1 MKTIAILT
9 SGGDAPGMNAVIRS
23 VVRTAIYNDLKVLA
37 IKEGYNGLIKGDIET
52 MTLSSVADIIHR
64 GGTILRTA
72 RSDEFMTEEGINQ
85 ALEVIKKFKIDA
97 IVALGGDGTLRG
109 ARELTRRGIKII
121 GVPCTIDND
130 LGYTDYTIGFL
141 TAVETAVSAISK
153 LRDTSESHGRAIVL
167 QVMGRN
173 CGDIAL
179 YSGIAG
185 GAESIVI
192 PEVELNT
199 DAIIK
204 KIKNGRKR
212 GKKHHIIVA
221 AEGALDAY
229 ELARIIEENGD
240 IETRVTVLGYVQRG
254 GVPTV
259 QDRILASDFGYEA
272 VNLLLSGKSGLALGY
287 RSGKIIEVD
296 IDEALET
303 KKAFDKDQLKMV
315 DILSI

>member
-109 ARELTRRGIKII
+109 ARELARRGVKVI

-192 PEVELNT
+192 PEVELDI

-204 KIKNGRKR
+204 KIQNGRKR

-229 ELARIIEENGD
+229 ELARIIEEKGA

>member
-109 ARELTRRGIKII
+109 ARELARRGVKVI

-204 KIKNGRKR
+204 KIQNGRKR

-229 ELARIIEENGD
+229 ELAKIIEEKGA

>member
-64 GGTILRTA
+64 GGTIFRTA

-97 IVALGGDGTLRG
+97 IVVLGGDGTLRG
-109 ARELTRRGIKII
+109 ARELARRGIKVI

-192 PEVELNT
+192 PEVKLDT

-204 KIKNGRKR
+204 KIQNGRKR

-229 ELARIIEENGD
+229 ELARIIEEKGA

-287 RSGKIIEVD
+287 RSGKIIDVD

>member
-72 RSDEFMTEEGINQ
+72 RSDEFMSEEGINQ

-109 ARELTRRGIKII
+109 ARELARRGIKII

-192 PEVELNT
+192 PEVELDI

-204 KIKNGRKR
+204 KIQNGRKR

-229 ELARIIEENGD
+229 ELAKIIEEKGA

-272 VNLLLSGKSGLALGY
+272 VNLLLNGKSGLALGY

>member
-109 ARELTRRGIKII
+109 ARELARRGVKII

-192 PEVELNT
+192 PEVELDI
-199 DAIIK
+199 DAIIN
-204 KIKNGRKR
+204 KIKNGKKR

-229 ELARIIEENGD
+229 ELARIIEEKGA

>member
-192 PEVELNT
+192 PEVELDI
-199 DAIIK
+199 DAIIN
-204 KIKNGRKR
+204 KIKNGKKR

-229 ELARIIEENGD
+229 ELARIIEEKGA

-272 VNLLLSGKSGLALGY
+272 VNLLLSGKSGLALGC

-296 IDEALET
+296 INEALET

>member
-9 SGGDAPGMNAVIRS
+9 SGGDAPGMNAIIRS

-109 ARELTRRGIKII
+109 ARELARRGVKVI

-192 PEVELNT
+192 PEVKLDT

-204 KIKNGRKR
+204 KIQNGRKR

-229 ELARIIEENGD
+229 ELARIIEEKGA

>member
-109 ARELTRRGIKII
+109 ARELARRGVKII

-192 PEVELNT
+192 PEVELDI
-199 DAIIK
+199 DAIIN

-229 ELARIIEENGD
+229 ELARIIEEKGA

>member
-109 ARELTRRGIKII
+109 ARELARRGVKVI

-192 PEVELNT
+192 PEVELDI
-199 DAIIK
+199 DAIIN
-204 KIKNGRKR
+204 KIKNGKKR

-229 ELARIIEENGD
+229 ELARIIEEKGA

-272 VNLLLSGKSGLALGY
+272 VNLLLSGKLGLALGY

-303 KKAFDKDQLKMV
+303 KKDFDKDQLKMV

>member
-109 ARELTRRGIKII
+109 ARELARRGVKVI

-192 PEVELNT
+192 PEVELDI
-199 DAIIK
+199 DAIIN
-204 KIKNGRKR
+204 KIKNGKKR

-229 ELARIIEENGD
+229 ELARIIEEKGA

>member
-72 RSDEFMTEEGINQ
+72 RSEEFMTEEGMTQ
-85 ALEVIKKFKIDA
+85 ALDVIKKFKIDA
-97 IVALGGDGTLRG
+97 IVVLGGDGTFRG
-109 ARELTRRGIKII
+109 ARELAKRGIKVI
-121 GVPCTIDND
+121 GIPCTIDND

-185 GAESIVI
+185 GAESIVV
-192 PEVELNT
+192 PEVKLDI
-199 DAIIK
+199 DAIIN
-204 KIKNGRKR
+204 KIKNGKKR

-229 ELARIIEENGD
+229 ELEKIIEEKGG

-259 QDRILASDFGYEA
+259 QDRILASDFGYDA
-272 VNLLLSGKSGLALGY
+272 VNLLISGKSGLVLGY
-287 RSGKIIEVD
+287 KNGKIIELD
-296 IDEALET
+296 IDEALVA
-303 KKAFDKDQLKMV
+303 KKEFNKDLLKMV

>member
-23 VVRTAIYNDLKVLA
+23 VVRTAIYNDLKILA

-192 PEVELNT
+192 PEVELDI
-199 DAIIK
+199 DAIIN
-204 KIKNGRKR
+204 KIKNGKKR

-229 ELARIIEENGD
+229 ELARIIEEKGA

>member
-85 ALEVIKKFKIDA
+85 ALEVIKKLKIDA

-109 ARELTRRGIKII
+109 ARELARRGVKVI

-192 PEVELNT
+192 PEVKLDT

-204 KIKNGRKR
+204 KIQNGKKR

-229 ELARIIEENGD
+229 ELARIIEEKGA

-272 VNLLLSGKSGLALGY
+272 VNLLLSGKLGLALGY

-303 KKAFDKDQLKMV
+303 KKDFDKDQLKMV

>member
-37 IKEGYNGLIKGDIET
+37 VKEGYNGLIKGDIET

-109 ARELTRRGIKII
+109 ARELARRGVKVI

-192 PEVELNT
+192 PEVKLDT

-204 KIKNGRKR
+204 KIQNGRKR

-229 ELARIIEENGD
+229 ELARIIEEKGA

>member
-23 VVRTAIYNDLKVLA
+23 VVRTAIYNDVKVLA
-37 IKEGYNGLIKGDIET
+37 VKEGYNGLIKGDIET

-72 RSDEFMTEEGINQ
+72 RSEEFMTEEGINQ
-85 ALEVIKKFKIDA
+85 ALKVIKKFKIDA
-97 IVALGGDGTLRG
+97 IVALGGDGTFRG
-109 ARELTRRGIKII
+109 ARELVKRGIKVSC
-121 GVPCTIDND
+121 VPCTIDND
-130 LGYTDYTIGFL
+130 LAYTDYTIGFL

-185 GAESIVI
+185 GAEAIVV
-192 PEVELNT
+192 PELEIDT
-199 DAIIK
+199 DAIIQ

-212 GKKHHIIVA
+212 GKKHHIIVT

-229 ELARIIEENGD
+229 DLAKIIEEKSD

-259 QDRILASDFGYEA
+259 QDRILASEFGYRA
-272 VNLLLSGKSGLALGY
+272 VNLLLDGKTGLVLGY
-287 RSGKIIEVD
+287 KDGKFIEVD
-296 IDEALET
+296 INEALNA
-303 KKAFDKDQLKMV
+303 KKELNKELLKMV

>member
-72 RSDEFMTEEGINQ
+72 RSDEFMSEEGINQ

-109 ARELTRRGIKII
+109 ARELARRGIKII

-192 PEVELNT
+192 PEVELDT

-221 AEGALDAY
+221 AERALDAY
-229 ELARIIEENGD
+229 ELARIIEEKGA

>member
-1 MKTIAILT
+1 MKTIAIFT

-97 IVALGGDGTLRG
+97 IVVLGGDGTLRG
-109 ARELTRRGIKII
+109 ARELARRGIKVI

-192 PEVELNT
+192 PEVKLDT

-204 KIKNGRKR
+204 KIQNGRKR

-229 ELARIIEENGD
+229 ELARIIEEKGA

>member
-109 ARELTRRGIKII
+109 ARELSRRGIIII

-192 PEVELNT
+192 PEVELDI
-199 DAIIK
+199 DAIIN
-204 KIKNGRKR
+204 KIKNGKKR

-229 ELARIIEENGD
+229 ELARIIEEKGA

>member
-23 VVRTAIYNDLKVLA
+23 VVRTAIFNDLKVLA

-72 RSDEFMTEEGINQ
+72 RSEEFMTEEGMTQ
-85 ALEVIKKFKIDA
+85 ALDVIKKFKIDA
-97 IVALGGDGTLRG
+97 IVVLGGDGTFRG
-109 ARELTRRGIKII
+109 ARELAKRGIKVI
-121 GVPCTIDND
+121 GIPCTIDND

-185 GAESIVI
+185 GAESIVV
-192 PEVELNT
+192 PEVKLDI
-199 DAIIK
+199 DAIIN
-204 KIKNGRKR
+204 KIKNGKKR

-229 ELARIIEENGD
+229 ELEKIIEEKGG

-259 QDRILASDFGYEA
+259 QDRILASDFGYDA
-272 VNLLLSGKSGLALGY
+272 VNLLISGKSGLVLGY
-287 RSGKIIEVD
+287 KNGKIIELD
-296 IDEALET
+296 IDKALEA
-303 KKAFDKDQLKMV
+303 KKEFNKDLLKMV

>member
-109 ARELTRRGIKII
+109 ARELARRGVKVI

-204 KIKNGRKR
+204 KIQNGRKR

-229 ELARIIEENGD
+229 ELAKIIEEKGA

-303 KKAFDKDQLKMV
+303 KKDFDKDQLKMV

>member
-72 RSDEFMTEEGINQ
+72 RSEEFMTEEGMDQ
-85 ALEVIKKFKIDA
+85 ALDVIKKFKIDA
-97 IVALGGDGTLRG
+97 IVVLGGDGTFRG
-109 ARELTRRGIKII
+109 ARELAKRGVKVI

-185 GAESIVI
+185 GAESIVV
-192 PEVELNT
+192 PEVDLDI
-199 DAIIK
+199 DAIIN
-204 KIKNGRKR
+204 KIKNGKKR

-229 ELARIIEENGD
+229 ELEKIIEEKGG

-259 QDRILASDFGYEA
+259 QDRILASDFGYDA
-272 VNLLLSGKSGLALGY
+272 VNLLLNGKSGLVLGY
-287 RSGKIIEVD
+287 KNGKIIEVD

-303 KKAFDKDQLKMV
+303 KKEFNKDLLKMV

>member
-72 RSDEFMTEEGINQ
+72 RSDEFMSEEGINQ

-109 ARELTRRGIKII
+109 ARELARRGVKVI

-192 PEVELNT
+192 PEVELDI
-199 DAIIK
+199 DAIIN
-204 KIKNGRKR
+204 KIKNGKKR

-229 ELARIIEENGD
+229 ELARIIEEKGA

-287 RSGKIIEVD
+287 RSGKIIDVD

>member
-97 IVALGGDGTLRG
+97 IVVLGGDGTLRG
-109 ARELTRRGIKII
+109 ARELARRGIKII

-204 KIKNGRKR
+204 KIKNGKKR

-229 ELARIIEENGD
+229 ELARIIEEKGA

-303 KKAFDKDQLKMV
+303 KKTFDKDQLKMV

>member
-97 IVALGGDGTLRG
+97 IVVLGGDGTLRG
-109 ARELTRRGIKII
+109 ARELARRGVKVI

-192 PEVELNT
+192 PEVELDI
-199 DAIIK
+199 DAIIN
-204 KIKNGRKR
+204 KIKNGKKR

-229 ELARIIEENGD
+229 ELARIIEEKGA

>member
-72 RSDEFMTEEGINQ
+72 RSEEFMTEEGMTQ
-85 ALEVIKKFKIDA
+85 ALDVIKKFKIDA
-97 IVALGGDGTLRG
+97 IVVLGGDGTFRG
-109 ARELTRRGIKII
+109 ARELAKRGIKVI
-121 GVPCTIDND
+121 GIPCTIDND

-185 GAESIVI
+185 GAESIVV
-192 PEVELNT
+192 PEVKLDI
-199 DAIIK
+199 DAIIN
-204 KIKNGRKR
+204 KIKNGKKR

-229 ELARIIEENGD
+229 ELEKIIEEKGG

-259 QDRILASDFGYEA
+259 QDRILASDFGYDT
-272 VNLLLSGKSGLALGY
+272 VNLLLNGKSGLVLGY
-287 RSGKIIEVD
+287 KNGKIIEVD

-303 KKAFDKDQLKMV
+303 KKEFNKDLLKMV

>member
-72 RSDEFMTEEGINQ
+72 RSDEFMTEDGINQ

-97 IVALGGDGTLRG
+97 IVVLGGDGTLRG
-109 ARELTRRGIKII
+109 ARELARRGIKII

-192 PEVELNT
+192 PEVKLDT

-204 KIKNGRKR
+204 KIQNGRKR

-229 ELARIIEENGD
+229 ELARIIEEKGA

>member
-97 IVALGGDGTLRG
+97 IVVLGGDGTLRG
-109 ARELTRRGIKII
+109 ARELARRGIKII

-192 PEVELNT
+192 PEVKLDT

-204 KIKNGRKR
+204 KIQNGRKR

-229 ELARIIEENGD
+229 ELARIIEEKGA

>member
-1 MKTIAILT
+1 MKTIAIFT

-97 IVALGGDGTLRG
+97 IVVLGGDGTLRG
-109 ARELTRRGIKII
+109 ARELARRGIKVI

-192 PEVELNT
+192 PEVKLDT

-204 KIKNGRKR
+204 KIQNGRKR

-229 ELARIIEENGD
+229 ELARIIEEKGA

-303 KKAFDKDQLKMV
+303 KTAFDKDQLKMV

>member
-23 VVRTAIYNDLKVLA
+23 VVRTAIFNDLKVLA

-72 RSDEFMTEEGINQ
+72 RSEEFMTEEGMTQ
-85 ALEVIKKFKIDA
+85 ALDVIKKFKIDA
-97 IVALGGDGTLRG
+97 IVVLGGDGTFRG
-109 ARELTRRGIKII
+109 ARELAKRGIKVI
-121 GVPCTIDND
+121 GIPCTIDND

-185 GAESIVI
+185 GAESIVV
-192 PEVELNT
+192 PEVKLDI
-199 DAIIK
+199 DAIIN
-204 KIKNGRKR
+204 KIKNGKKR

-229 ELARIIEENGD
+229 ELEKIIEEKGG

-259 QDRILASDFGYEA
+259 QDRILASDFGYDA
-272 VNLLLSGKSGLALGY
+272 VNLLLNGKSGLVLGY
-287 RSGKIIEVD
+287 KNGKIIEVD

-303 KKAFDKDQLKMV
+303 KKEFNKDLLKMV

>member
-109 ARELTRRGIKII
+109 ARELARRGIKII

-192 PEVELNT
+192 PEVELDI
-199 DAIIK
+199 DAIIN
-204 KIKNGRKR
+204 KIKNGKKR

-229 ELARIIEENGD
+229 ELARIIEEKGA

>member
-23 VVRTAIYNDLKVLA
+23 VVRTAIYNDVKVLA
-37 IKEGYNGLIKGDIET
+37 VKEGYNGLIKGDIET

-72 RSDEFMTEEGINQ
+72 RSEEFMTEEGINQ
-85 ALEVIKKFKIDA
+85 ALKVIKKFKIDA
-97 IVALGGDGTLRG
+97 IVALGGDGTFRG
-109 ARELTRRGIKII
+109 ARELVKRGIKVSC
-121 GVPCTIDND
+121 VPCTIDND
-130 LGYTDYTIGFL
+130 LAYTDYTIGFL

-185 GAESIVI
+185 GAEAIVV
-192 PEVELNT
+192 PELEIDT
-199 DAIIK
+199 DAIIQ

-212 GKKHHIIVA
+212 GKKHHIIVT

-229 ELARIIEENGD
+229 DLAKIIEEKSD

-259 QDRILASDFGYEA
+259 QDRILASEFGYRS
-272 VNLLLSGKSGLALGY
+272 VNLLIEGKTGLVLGY
-287 RSGKIIEVD
+287 KDGKFIEVD
-296 IDEALET
+296 INEALNA
-303 KKAFDKDQLKMV
+303 KKELNKEMLKMV

>member
-109 ARELTRRGIKII
+109 ARELARRGVKII

-192 PEVELNT
+192 PEVELDI

-229 ELARIIEENGD
+229 ELARIIEEKGA

>member
-72 RSDEFMTEEGINQ
+72 RSEEFMTEEGMTQ
-85 ALEVIKKFKIDA
+85 ALDVIKKFKIDA
-97 IVALGGDGTLRG
+97 IVVLGGDGTFRG
-109 ARELTRRGIKII
+109 ARELAKRGIKVI
-121 GVPCTIDND
+121 GIPCTIDND

-185 GAESIVI
+185 GAESIVV
-192 PEVELNT
+192 PEVDLDI
-199 DAIIK
+199 DAIIN
-204 KIKNGRKR
+204 KIKNGKKR

-229 ELARIIEENGD
+229 ELEKIIEEKGG

-259 QDRILASDFGYEA
+259 QDRILASDFGYDA
-272 VNLLLSGKSGLALGY
+272 VNLLISGKSGLVLGY
-287 RSGKIIEVD
+287 KNGKIIELD
-296 IDEALET
+296 IDEALEA
-303 KKAFDKDQLKMV
+303 KKEFNKNLLKMV

>member
-72 RSDEFMTEEGINQ
+72 RSDEFMTEEGFNQ

-97 IVALGGDGTLRG
+97 IVTLGGDGTLRG
-109 ARELTRRGIKII
+109 ARELARRGVKVI

-192 PEVELNT
+192 PEVKLDT

-204 KIKNGRKR
+204 KIQNGRKR

-229 ELARIIEENGD
+229 ELARIIEEKGA

>member
-23 VVRTAIYNDLKVLA
+23 VVRTAIYNDLKILA

-109 ARELTRRGIKII
+109 ARELARRGVKVI

-229 ELARIIEENGD
+229 ELARIIEEKGA

>member
-72 RSDEFMTEEGINQ
+72 RSDEFMTEEGFNQ

-97 IVALGGDGTLRG
+97 IVVLGGDGTLRG
-109 ARELTRRGIKII
+109 ARELARRGVKVIA
-121 GVPCTIDND
+121 VPCTIDND

-192 PEVELNT
+192 PEVKLDT

-204 KIKNGRKR
+204 KIQNGRKR

-229 ELARIIEENGD
+229 ELARIIEEKGA

>member
-23 VVRTAIYNDLKVLA
+23 VVRTAIYNDVKVLA
-37 IKEGYNGLIKGDIET
+37 VKEGYNGLIKGDIET

-72 RSDEFMTEEGINQ
+72 RSEEFMTEEGINQ
-85 ALEVIKKFKIDA
+85 ALKVIKKFKIDA
-97 IVALGGDGTLRG
+97 IVALGGDGTFRG
-109 ARELTRRGIKII
+109 ARELVKRGIKVSC
-121 GVPCTIDND
+121 VPCTIDND
-130 LGYTDYTIGFL
+130 LAYTDYTIGFL

-185 GAESIVI
+185 GAEAIVV
-192 PEVELNT
+192 PELEIDT
-199 DAIIK
+199 DAIIQ

-212 GKKHHIIVA
+212 GKKHHIIVT

-229 ELARIIEENGD
+229 DLAKIIEEKSD

-259 QDRILASDFGYEA
+259 QDRILASEFGYRA
-272 VNLLLSGKSGLALGY
+272 VNLLIEGKTGLVLGY
-287 RSGKIIEVD
+287 KDGKFIEVD
-296 IDEALET
+296 INEALNA
-303 KKAFDKDQLKMV
+303 KKELNKELLKMV